1 MADLN
6 IPKVNKNNGKYLFK
20 KKLPLRRKS
29 KRSLFAESVFMFF
42 LSLLLIYIN
51 YLIPNKTLLI
61 QGLPIAFNK
70 IFLLVIE
77 FCSMLPEILLVIF
90 MLISLLSSLFLILGA
105 FYRVIR
111 IFSRKTK
118 KITYK

>member
-29 KRSLFAESVFMFF
+29 KRTLFAESVFMLF

-51 YLIPNKTLLI
+51 YLIPNKTLLL
-61 QGLPIAFNK
+61 QELTTAFNK
-70 IFLLVIE
+70 FFLLIIE
-77 FCSMLPEILLVIF
+77 FCSMLPQILLVIF
-90 MLISLLSSLFLILGA
+90 MFISLLSSLFLVLGS
-105 FYRVIR
+105 FYRFIR

-118 KITYK
+118 KISFK

>member
-29 KRSLFAESVFMFF
+29 KRALFTESVFMLF

-51 YLIPNKTLLI
+51 YLIPNKTLLL
-61 QGLPIAFNK
+61 QELTTAFNK
-70 IFLLVIE
+70 FFLLIIE
-77 FCSMLPEILLVIF
+77 FCSMLPQILLVIF
-90 MLISLLSSLFLILGA
+90 MFISLLSSLLLIIGS
-105 FYRVIR
+105 FNRIIR
-111 IFSRKTK
+111 ILNKKTK
-118 KITYK
+118 KISYK

>member
-29 KRSLFAESVFMFF
+29 KRTLFAESVFMLF

-51 YLIPNKTLLI
+51 YLIPNKTLLL
-61 QGLPIAFNK
+61 QELTTDFNK
-70 IFLLVIE
+70 FFLLIIE
-77 FCSMLPEILLVIF
+77 FCSMLPDILLVIF
-90 MLISLLSSLFLILGA
+90 MFISLLSSLFLILGS
-105 FYRVIR
+105 FYRLIR

-118 KITYK
+118 KVKF

>member
-51 YLIPNKTLLI
+51 YLIPNKTLLL

-77 FCSMLPEILLVIF
+77 FCSTLPEILLVIF
-90 MLISLLSSLFLILGA
+90 MLISLLSSLFLILGS